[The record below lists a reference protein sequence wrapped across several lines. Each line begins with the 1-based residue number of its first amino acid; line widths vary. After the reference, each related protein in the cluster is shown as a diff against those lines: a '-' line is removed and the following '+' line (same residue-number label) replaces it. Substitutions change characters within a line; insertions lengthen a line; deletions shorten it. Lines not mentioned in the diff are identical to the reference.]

1 MIITFWKDNGLIIA
15 HQVEDDANSIQITE
29 KLVEILEALG
39 YSEESVHNA
48 FIDILNR

>member
-1 MIITFWKDNGLIIA
+1 MRITFKKDNGLTISL
-15 HQVEDDANSIQITE
+15 QVEDDANSIQITE
-29 KLVEILEALG
+29 KLVEMLEALG